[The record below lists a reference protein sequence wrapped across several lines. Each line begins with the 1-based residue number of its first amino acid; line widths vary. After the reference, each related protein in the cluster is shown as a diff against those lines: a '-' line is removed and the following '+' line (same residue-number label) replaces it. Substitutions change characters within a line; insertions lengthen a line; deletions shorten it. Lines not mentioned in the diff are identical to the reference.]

1 MRKTTMI
8 AMVML
13 LAVLVAVPVFADET
27 ALAAKTDST
36 RTLKHQTL
44 CPVMGN
50 PIDSSA
56 YTDIQGQRVYHCC
69 MMCSD
74 KLKADPD
81 KYFKEAAKEGILFEN
96 IQKVC
101 PVTGKPI
108 DTTVFT
114 DYEGRRIYFCC
125 NMCPPKFDKDPQKYL
140 SKMKVSDSES
150 ESESKPEMKMEH
162 GSMDHGAMHKDD
174 TGGK

>member
-1 MRKTTMI
+1 MRKIAMV

-13 LAVLVAVPVFADET
+13 LAAVVAAPAFADNT
-27 ALAAKTDST
+27 ATPAKADTT

-69 MMCSD
+69 MMCSAT
-74 KLKADPD
+74 LKADPE
-81 KYFKEAAKEGILFEN
+81 KYFKKAAEEGILFEN

-108 DTTVFT
+108 DTTVYT
-114 DYEGRRIYFCC
+114 DYVGRRIYFCC
-125 NMCPPKFDKDPQKYL
+125 DMCPPKFDQDPQKYL
-140 SKMKVSDSES
+140 GMMDKPSDSPALQKKMDTEHEHS
-150 ESESKPEMKMEH
+150 MEH
-162 GSMDHGAMHKDD
+162 HEGN
-174 TGGK
+174 

>member
-27 ALAAKTDST
+27 APAAKTDST

-81 KYFKEAAKEGILFEN
+81 KYFKEAAKDGILFEN

-140 SKMKVSDSES
+140 GMMDKPSDSPALQKKMDTEHEHS
-150 ESESKPEMKMEH
+150 MEH
-162 GSMDHGAMHKDD
+162 HEGN
-174 TGGK
+174 